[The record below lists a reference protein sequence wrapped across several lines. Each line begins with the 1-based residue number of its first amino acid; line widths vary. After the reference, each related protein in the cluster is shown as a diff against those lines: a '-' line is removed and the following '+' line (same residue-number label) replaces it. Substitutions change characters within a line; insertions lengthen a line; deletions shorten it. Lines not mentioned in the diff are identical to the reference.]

1 MSPFPR
7 PLAACLLLFL
17 SVPGTALAEGD
28 EVEHRV
34 EGRVEGDHVLLSVYR
49 TLRNT
54 TARYVEQRHG
64 FMLPPGGTV
73 HGFALQAQGVWTEGV
88 LLAASE
94 SERRYEALRR
104 RGTAAPRTLAR
115 LSEYGYGVQLLLW
128 NVPPRSSVTVR
139 YDVRIRVEQTRGRSS
154 FSYPQPWDG
163 EEGEEEPKPSLTLTP
178 PHPEADV
185 RIGPGRYSALGQ
197 ELLEVSWKPRPFDGI
212 DARAGLAPWGSGT
225 LGFLQ
230 VRAGRISEA
239 PTRARVV
246 FVVDASHS
254 VGAHGVTQQLARAG
268 DYLQLLPDAVAE
280 VILFRRSAE
289 RLFGRFLPASEWTA
303 ALASLPAARL
313 ETGNGSHLDEGLRLA
328 QQVLAEG
335 TGPARVLALTDGR
348 LRRAFE
354 PIPPAPS
361 TSAPDTAVHLLWS
374 MGRNYVPMHEKLSGP
389 LVRESCGTR
398 LPPYAEDMEPLVRPV
413 RWERVHVEDRQGT
426 RLKELGALGEG
437 DGLRTWLPS
446 PETPLRELVLR
457 GTRWGCPASL
467 PVEHDPALSAD
478 LGRTAYGWNVSR
490 DDAGS
495 GKDEPPPSEAIA
507 LLAKDGDWLSPE
519 RSFLAVP
526 PEARPSSARTRALPE
541 GVEGG
546 VIGGVTGGVISCGIG
561 SSPQAREDSRKYEE
575 LMRLL
580 QPALSACSPKGRNT
594 SLQLHVETTG
604 NEVVDVDV
612 KGAASETHAACV
624 REAAWA
630 LRLPSLFDDGLAG
643 NYTLELLE
651 LVP

>member
-1 MSPFPR
+1 VSPLPR
-7 PLAACLLLFL
+7 PLAACLLLL
-17 SVPGTALAEGD
+17 LWVPGTALAEGD

-34 EGRVEGDHVLLSVYR
+34 EGRVEGDHALLSVYR
-49 TLRNT
+49 TLRNPA
-54 TARYVEQRHG
+54 ARYVEQRHG

-73 HGFALQAQGVWTEGV
+73 HGFALQAQEQWTEGV

-115 LSEYGYGVQLLLW
+115 LTGYGNGVELRLW

-139 YDVRIRVEQTRGRSS
+139 YDVRIRITHAKGRSA
-154 FSYPQPWDG
+154 FSYPLPWEDEAG
-163 EEGEEEPKPSLTLTP
+163 PKPALTVAP
-178 PHPEADV
+178 PHPEADL
-185 RIGPGRYSALGQ
+185 RIEPGSSVVQ
-197 ELLEVSWKPRPFDGI
+197 KLLEVSWKPRPLDGI
-212 DARAGLAPWGSGT
+212 DARAGLAPWDTGT

-230 VRAGRISEA
+230 VRAGRLSEA

-254 VGAHGVTQQLARAG
+254 VGAHGVSEQLTRAG

-289 RLFGRFLPASEWTA
+289 RLFGRLIPASEWKA
-303 ALASLPAARL
+303 ALTAVPAARL

-335 TGPARVLALTDGR
+335 SGPARVLALTDGK
-348 LRRAFE
+348 LRRAYE
-354 PIPPAPS
+354 TPAAAPS

-374 MGRNYVPMHEKLSGP
+374 IGRGFVPMHEKLSGP

-398 LPPYAEDMEPLVRPV
+398 LPPYQEDMEPLVRPV
-413 RWERVHVEDRQGT
+413 RWEQVHVEDHQGT
-426 RLKELGALGEG
+426 KLEELGALGEG
-437 DGLRTWLPS
+437 DGFQTWLPS
-446 PETPLRELVLR
+446 PETPLRALVLR

-467 PVEHDPALSAD
+467 PVAIDPALSAD
-478 LGRTAYGWNVSR
+478 VGRTAYNWHVSR
-490 DDAGS
+490 YEGDSERNG
-495 GKDEPPPSEAIA
+495 PPPSEAID
-507 LLAKDGDWLSPE
+507 LLAKSGDWVSPE

-526 PEARPSSARTRALPE
+526 PGAGPSSARTRALPD

-546 VIGGVTGGVISCGIG
+546 VVGGVSGGTILCPVAG
-561 SSPQAREDSRKYEE
+561 PRQREDSPKYGEE
-575 LMRLL
+575 LTRLL
-580 QPALSACSPKGRNT
+580 QPALSTCSPEGRGA
-594 SLQLHVETTG
+594 SLQVRVETTG
-604 NEVVDVDV
+604 NEVVDVEV
-612 KGAASETHAACV
+612 EGAASENQAACV

-630 LRLPSLFDDGLAG
+630 LRLPSLFDDGFPG
-643 NYTLELLE
+643 NYTVRLS
-651 LVP
+651 P